1 MIIDNPVL
9 RNQNVSLLFRHH
21 QRQEDTMPH
30 ITLSVSGAP
39 DAQTSQRLIQS
50 VGRLTRDILGKEPR
64 LISIQ
69 VVWTPA
75 EQWFIEGKSLTE
87 WSKNAF
93 HLDISITDE
102 TNTKQEKA
110 RFIAETFHAL
120 SEILGNVHPFSYIH
134 VIDARAA
141 AYGYGGLTQ
150 EYRIQHS

>member
-1 MIIDNPVL
+1 
-9 RNQNVSLLFRHH
+9 
-21 QRQEDTMPH
+21 MPY
-30 ITLSVSGAP
+30 ITLTVSTP
-39 DAQTSQRLIQS
+39 AQPQTTSTLVEII
-50 VGRLTRDILGKEPR
+50 GRLTHDILGKPSPPTSVQ
-64 LISIQ
+64 INH
-69 VVWTPA
+69 VPA
-75 EQWFIEGKSLTE
+75 DFWFIEGKSLTE